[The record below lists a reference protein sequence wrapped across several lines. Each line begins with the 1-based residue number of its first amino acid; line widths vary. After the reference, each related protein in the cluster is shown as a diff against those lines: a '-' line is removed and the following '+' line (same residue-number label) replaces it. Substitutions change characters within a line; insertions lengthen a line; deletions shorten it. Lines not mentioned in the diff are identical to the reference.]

1 MTGHKRVFLGCWVS
15 LDEQDRLCEV
25 SLDSSAV
32 EGVSGPSDQQINS
45 IFQACK
51 SPMKS
56 TINRLL
62 SYLLSVT
69 IESRYAAREM
79 YPPILSSYSKTSPL
93 RSRLMPT
100 HPPRL
105 LLKDPKNVL
114 DQRVTREWRHG
125 AQAEPR
131 RAFHPDI
138 RLKAPNGPADAGA
151 KEEGVGPGAPGHD
164 K

>member
-1 MTGHKRVFLGCWVS
+1 MFLGCWVS
-15 LDEQDRLCEV
+15 LDEQDQLCKV
-25 SLDSSAV
+25 SLDSSTI
-32 EGVSGPSDQQINS
+32 EGVSRPSNQQIDS

-69 IESRYAAREM
+69 IESRYTTREM
-79 YPPILSSYSKTSPL
+79 YPPILSSYSKTSPPL

-100 HPPRL
+100 HLPRV

-114 DQRVTREWRHG
+114 NQRVTWEWQHR
-125 AQAEPR
+125 ARIEPR

-138 RLKAPNGPADAGA
+138 EVDLIRIRCRRSTHSASQMILTIVLLHPR
-151 KEEGVGPGAPGHD
+151 V
-164 K
+164 